1 MAEKLIYLGT
11 ERYLERRAITHEYHY
26 YACGDKLEVR
36 HKTDFS
42 QQWFVTRYL
51 NVSDA
56 TMKGIADKLGEL
68 GGEVRKSR
76 RGHDELGKL
85 LRPPHIDGFVEFG
98 EEDNPSRK
106 VVISSGTNLPRN
118 PDNPLDPF
126 RQDYF
131 AFAPAS

>member
-1 MAEKLIYLGT
+1 MAEELHYLGT
-11 ERYLERRAITHEYHY
+11 ERYLERRAIVHEHHY
-26 YACGDKLEVR
+26 FACGDKLEVR
-36 HKTDFS
+36 HKTNFS

-56 TMKGIADKLGEL
+56 TLKIVADKLGKL
-68 GGEVRKSR
+68 GGEVRKTR
-76 RGHDELGKL
+76 RGHDELDRL
-85 LRPPHIDGFVEFG
+85 LRPPYIRGFVDFG

-106 VVISSGTNLPRN
+106 VVISGGANLPRN
-118 PDNPLDPF
+118 PDNPLEPF